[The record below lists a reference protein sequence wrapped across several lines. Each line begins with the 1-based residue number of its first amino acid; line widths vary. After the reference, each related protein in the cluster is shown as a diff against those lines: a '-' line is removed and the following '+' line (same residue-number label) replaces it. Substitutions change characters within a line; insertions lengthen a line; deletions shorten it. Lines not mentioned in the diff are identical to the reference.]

1 MMTLLELSVQYRAQA
16 EALGARIAALE
27 GAGRPPQDP
36 GEAGALLLQARV
48 RMLRTMWREARDLAV
63 LTARYYERGYRRND
77 RYTL

>member
-1 MMTLLELSVQYRAQA
+1 MTLLELSVQYRAQA
-16 EALGARIAALE
+16 DALRARIALLE
-27 GAGRPPQDP
+27 GTPPEQGP

-48 RMLRTMWREARDLAV
+48 HMLRTMWREARDLAV